1 MNLSPKICF
10 LYHSRLLFIPLV
22 GTILYKVQ
30 NYLYSKGFIN
40 FAYISK
46 KQNPEQRNLLNK
58 ISAKSTYVLC
68 RSYKLGITLGQLKL
82 PIIADFSA
90 PINLK
95 NLPLNKLHNVSWT
108 LILASG
114 VTSMTKNSL
123 GDFLP
128 KNFPVVDIRNL
139 F

>member
-1 MNLSPKICF
+1 
-10 LYHSRLLFIPLV
+10 
-22 GTILYKVQ
+22 
-30 NYLYSKGFIN
+30 
-40 FAYISK
+40 
-46 KQNPEQRNLLNK
+46 
-58 ISAKSTYVLC
+58 
-68 RSYKLGITLGQLKL
+68 LGITLGQLKL